1 MKPHFSFE
9 FFPPQTPKGV
19 EKLAVTRKQLSELND
34 MILEG
39 LIDSSVDAQVD
50 KVTLV
55 APNSLFH

>member
-1 MKPHFSFE
+1 MQE
-9 FFPPQTPKGV
+9 V
-19 EKLAVTRKQLSELND
+19 EQLSELND